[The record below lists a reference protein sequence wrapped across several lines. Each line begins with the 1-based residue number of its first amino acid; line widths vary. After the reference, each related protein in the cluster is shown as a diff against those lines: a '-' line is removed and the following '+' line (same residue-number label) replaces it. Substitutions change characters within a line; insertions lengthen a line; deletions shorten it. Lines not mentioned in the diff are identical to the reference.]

1 MSRHSNGKRPAP
13 FPSGRGK
20 KRPSSSFKKRP
31 HSSDGDPSP
40 LSENPV
46 QLQLRQQLQQHLASG
61 ISQPQTLEHIANRLQ
76 IPESK
81 WPYLLRTAQ
90 QLEQEELVQVD
101 DQDRY
106 SARTPLLVE
115 GRLSVHPKGFGFLQ
129 SGALLDLPHW
139 RGELFIPKGQI
150 SGAVQGDIVQA
161 QVFTSSISSKG
172 PEGRVLRVLNREHN
186 TAVAT
191 LASSSPVGF
200 TAHSSLF
207 PGKPIQLKS
216 GAIPDL
222 RAGDRVLF
230 RMSHAEDSSESAGEI
245 IQVLGSIDDA
255 SRDISIAIC
264 EFRLPLAHSDQARKE
279 ARSFGDSLK
288 PEMLTGRVDLREE
301 EIFTVDP
308 ATAKDFDDALS
319 LSYREDHFHLGVHIA
334 DVAYFVRPE
343 SALDLEAKARCNSVY
358 FPGTVVPMLPVELSD
373 NLCSLKPQVE
383 RLTVSISMRFDRDGQ
398 LSSSSVERSVIKSC
412 RRFSYEQARDIIEG
426 RCEDDLS
433 PTLKLM
439 VQLCQLLKQKRRER
453 GSVDLAIP
461 EWAVTCDSVGDPI
474 DLEQHEYD
482 FSHQMVEEFML
493 KANEVVAQ
501 TLDRAKLPLIYRIHE
516 SPSEDVME
524 NFVAFAGAFGYRL
537 THPVNAPQVQQ
548 LFNEAVKE
556 PFAPQLFLSYIRSMK
571 QAIYDTHNLGHF
583 GLSLSHYTHFTSP
596 IRRYVDLTVMRSLLE
611 KPSTLDDLAKIA
623 KVCSEQERTSAR
635 AEMSVIFL
643 KKLRLLKKKW
653 QNGQHVFTST
663 ITKVRPFGIY
673 FDVHEFLIEGFLHIS
688 QLGREYFQ
696 FEASDQVLCAKS
708 GRDFGCGDEIS
719 PKLLEVDLIAL
730 QTEWTLPPLAR
741 DL

>member
-1 MSRHSNGKRPAP
+1 M
-13 FPSGRGK
+13 
-20 KRPSSSFKKRP
+20 
-31 HSSDGDPSP
+31 
-40 LSENPV
+40 
-46 QLQLRQQLQQHLASG
+46 
-61 ISQPQTLEHIANRLQ
+61 SQPQTLEQIASHLLM
-76 IPESK
+76 PESK
-81 WPYLLRTAQ
+81 WPYLLRAAQ
-90 QLEQEELVQVD
+90 QLELEELAQVD
-101 DQDRY
+101 DQNRY
-106 SARTPLLVE
+106 SASPPLLIE

-129 SGALLDLPHW
+129 SGDSLELPHW
-139 RGELFIPKGQI
+139 KGELFIPKGQMA
-150 SGAVQGDIVQA
+150 GAVQGDIVQA
-161 QVFTSSISSKG
+161 QVFTARISPKG
-172 PEGRVLRVLNREHN
+172 PEGRVTKVLQREHN

-191 LASSSPVGF
+191 LASSTPGGF

-207 PGKPIQLKS
+207 PGKPVQLKS
-216 GAIPDL
+216 GVFSDL

-230 RMSHAEDSSESAGEI
+230 RMSQAEDSGQSAGEVL
-245 IQVLGSIDDA
+245 QVLGSIDDA
-255 SRDISIAIC
+255 SRDIPIAIC
-264 EFRLPLAHSDQARKE
+264 EFRLPTTHSDQAREE
-279 ARSFGDSLK
+279 AKSFGEALK
-288 PEMLTGRVDLREE
+288 PEMLAGRVDLRGE

-319 LSYREDHFHLGVHIA
+319 LSYQEDHFHLGVHIA
-334 DVAYFVRPE
+334 DVAYFVKPE

-373 NLCSLKPQVE
+373 NLCSLKPKVE
-383 RLTVSISMRFDRDGQ
+383 RLTVSVSMRFDENGQ
-398 LSSSSVERSVIKSC
+398 LSSSSIERTVIKSC
-412 RRFSYEQARDIIEG
+412 RRFSYEQARAIIEG
-426 RCEDDLS
+426 RCEDALS

-461 EWAVTCDSVGDPI
+461 EWAVKCDSAGNPI

-493 KANEVVAQ
+493 KANEVVAE
-501 TLDRAKLPLIYRIHE
+501 TLDRAKRPLIYRIHE

-548 LFNEAVKE
+548 LFNEAVQE

-583 GLSLSHYTHFTSP
+583 GLGLSHYTHFTSP

-611 KPSTLDDLAKIA
+611 TPSTLDDLAKIA
-623 KVCSEQERTSAR
+623 KVCSDQERTSAR

-653 QNGQHVFTST
+653 QNGQHLFTAT

-673 FDVHEFLIEGFLHIS
+673 FDLNEFLLEGFLHIS

-696 FEASDQVLCAKS
+696 FEAGDQVLSAKS

-719 PKLLEVDLIAL
+719 PRLLQVDLIAL

-741 DL
+741 M